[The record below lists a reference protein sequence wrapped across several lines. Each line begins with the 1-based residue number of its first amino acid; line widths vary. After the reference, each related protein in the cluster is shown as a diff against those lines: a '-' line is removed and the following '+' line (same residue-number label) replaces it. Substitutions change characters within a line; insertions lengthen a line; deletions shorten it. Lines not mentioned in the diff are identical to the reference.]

1 LVYRFIGI
9 EDLAANALIELLEK
23 SGCRRVDFE
32 TLLKYGNAVT
42 NVLRENGYEATLLFS
57 KEYTNELI
65 RNYSDFFEIDH
76 SDQKYD
82 AIVLR
87 EEKTVEDLRNRF
99 RAFLTLDYL
108 LAFIDRKSLAELG
121 VAV

>member
-1 LVYRFIGI
+1 MYRFIGI

-23 SGCRRVDFE
+23 NNCRRVDFE
-32 TLLKYGNAVT
+32 TLVKYGNAVT
-42 NVLRENGYEATLLFS
+42 KVLRENGDEATLLLS

-76 SDQKYD
+76 SDQRSD

-87 EEKTVEDLRNRF
+87 DEKTVEDLRNRF
-99 RAFLTLDYL
+99 RAFLTLDCL
-108 LAFIDRKSLAELG
+108 LAFTDSKSLAELG